1 MLSDKR
7 EKTFTMPQNMTDI
20 LTLLAAGESESRRMG
35 NIKRAHFPTPGAFLK
50 KHEVAGEVTGEVT
63 GEVMRLLNVCDGEKS
78 RKELQGLL
86 GLQHED
92 HFRKAYLLPALAAE
106 LLEMTRPTT
115 PKSRMQRYRLTE
127 KGGRYMASKG

>member
-1 MLSDKR
+1 
-7 EKTFTMPQNMTDI
+7 MPQNMTDI
-20 LTLLAAGESESRRMG
+20 LTLLTAGESESRRMG
-35 NIKRAHFPTPGAFLK
+35 KIKRAHLPTPGTFLK
-50 KHEVAGEVTGEVT
+50 KHEVT

-92 HFRKAYLLPALAAE
+92 HFRKAYLLPALAAG

-127 KGGRYMASKG
+127 KGRRIWHPKGRWLCGDFI